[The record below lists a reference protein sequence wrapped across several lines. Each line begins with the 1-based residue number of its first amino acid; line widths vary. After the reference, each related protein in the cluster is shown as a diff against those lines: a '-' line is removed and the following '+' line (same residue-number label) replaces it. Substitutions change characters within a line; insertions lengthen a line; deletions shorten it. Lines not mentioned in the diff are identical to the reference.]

1 MTTLSP
7 RGQQLLLAMRRN
19 LELLGE
25 LEKTAPAE
33 VDLIAAA
40 LVQHLR
46 AWRPMALLH
55 GGGL

>member
-1 MTTLSP
+1 MTALSP
-7 RGQQLLLAMRRN
+7 RGQQLLGAMRRN
-19 LELLGE
+19 PALLAE
-25 LEKTAPAE
+25 HEKIAPAE

-46 AWRPMALLH
+46 AWRPMALLQ